1 MANWAII
8 VGIEE
13 YQFLQSLMHSQN
25 DAIELRKFLIEEAGF
40 VPEQCLLFTNIA
52 PSTEAEALPP
62 TQQTLEKRLIEVCQD
77 QVADGDLLWF
87 FFSGYGVQADGKD
100 YLMPIDGDPAQ
111 IEKTAI
117 AIADVIDALSHTPTR
132 NIVMALD
139 INRSQG
145 ALPDQNI
152 GAHTIDLAKS
162 AEIPLLLSCEPDQFS
177 HETLAV
183 RHGLFTAAMLEGLRY
198 QGCVTLGHLADYLKD
213 RLPELCDHHWRPI
226 QNPVAVFSDAQKFSL
241 VVPQSVA
248 AVLPNVDLEGLD
260 SAQGGDLD
268 SSMGFDSEGSSAGG
282 ESVFDEVA
290 GLNEPL
296 GDVEIGHEDIPELT
310 TDSDDIVFEL
320 REDEED
326 ISDVT
331 TTVDV
336 PESSEPA
343 RRVTNGKTGGALQSL
358 GLLGLLLLL
367 LAALLRNQPF
377 MREALSQLS
386 LPAWLDWLALDQDA
400 DQPNGQPPA
409 NGTPDP
415 STEPIGGDETTG
427 TPDDT
432 APGSIGDTAEGD
444 PPRTGQ
450 NGAPSTEDAATAA
463 ENTDTTDEEVT
474 GETPTGED
482 TTDEDAATADGSS
495 GPLDENATDGDIVS
509 EPGAAD
515 GGGEGTESPRAASNT
530 PPSGAGSGEGDA
542 PQANAAVLDDARR
555 LIQPNQAHQF
565 AEAIAQARQISP
577 GQRYYDEAQ
586 ADIDRWSQVILD
598 LSEGRASSGNLDGAI
613 AAAQLV
619 PRDRQALYQQAQQRI
634 AFWQQ
639 RQRSRALIRAAQE
652 IPRIGQSSSY
662 QRGIIELQKV
672 PANQPEYQTAQALI
686 DDWSQKMLSIA
697 RARAAQGR
705 VGDAIQAAE
714 LIPRGTAAHG
724 QAQSDIS
731 RWQGE

>member
-13 YQFLQSLMHSQN
+13 YQFLQALMHSQN

-40 VPEQCLLFTNIA
+40 VPEQCLLLTDIG
-52 PSTEAEALPP
+52 PSTEAQALPP
-62 TQQTLEKRLIEVCQD
+62 TQQTLQKHLLEVCQD
-77 QVADGDLLWF
+77 QVADDDLLWF

-117 AIADVIDALSHTPTR
+117 AIADVIDALSQTPTR
-132 NIVMALD
+132 NIVLALD
-139 INRSQG
+139 MNRSQG

-152 GAHTIDLAKS
+152 GAHTMELAKS
-162 AEIPLLLSCEPDQFS
+162 AGIPLLLSCEPDQFS

-198 QGCVTLGHLADYLKD
+198 QGCVTVGHLADYLKD

-226 QNPVAVFSDAQKFSL
+226 QNPVAVLSDAQKFAL
-241 VVPQSVA
+241 VVPQSA
-248 AVLPNVDLEGLD
+248 AAILPNVDLAGLEAAAGDGVDPNLDFD
-260 SAQGGDLD
+260 SD
-268 SSMGFDSEGSSAGG
+268 SSPGTDHEPIFE
-282 ESVFDEVA
+282 EVA
-290 GLNEPL
+290 GLSGPIGE
-296 GDVEIGHEDIPELT
+296 VEVGHEAVPELA
-310 TDSDDIVFEL
+310 TDGDDIIFEL
-320 REDEED
+320 REDEETS
-326 ISDVT
+326 SDVT
-331 TTVDV
+331 ATVDV
-336 PESSEPA
+336 PEADEPT
-343 RRVTNGKTGGALQSL
+343 RRTTKAKTGGTLQSL

-377 MREALSQLS
+377 MRDALAQVS
-386 LPAWLDWLALDQDA
+386 LPDWLDWLALDQDA
-400 DQPNGQPPA
+400 DQVTGPVPDNQGPA
-409 NGTPDP
+409 DGTEDTAPDTLPQTAADGDP
-415 STEPIGGDETTG
+415 STE
-427 TPDDT
+427 
-432 APGSIGDTAEGD
+432 S
-444 PPRTGQ
+444 
-450 NGAPSTEDAATAA
+450 SDAAGSDAADEETAG
-463 ENTDTTDEEVT
+463 ENTRDDSEASGETSTSSGDLSGENASDEETASEDPVANGT
-474 GETPTGED
+474 ET
-482 TTDEDAATADGSS
+482 ANS
-495 GPLDENATDGDIVS
+495 GD
-509 EPGAAD
+509 GAA
-515 GGGEGTESPRAASNT
+515 SPQAASNT
-530 PPSGAGSGEGDA
+530 TPSEADTGGGDA
-542 PQANAAVLDDARR
+542 PPANAAALEDARR

-565 AEAIAQARQISP
+565 ADAIAQARQIPP

-598 LSEGRASSGNLDGAI
+598 LSEGRAASGNLDGAI

-639 RQRSRALIRAAQE
+639 RQRSRDLIRAAQE

-662 QRGIIELQKV
+662 QRGIVELQKV

-705 VGDAIQAAE
+705 VGDAIQAAA
-714 LIPRGTAAHG
+714 LIPRGTAAYD
-724 QAQSDIS
+724 QARSDIS